1 MSAAFSVPQESG
13 ADESADHAVA
23 ALKALRAARRRNRLA
38 DIHWSDALYRVYVV
52 VVGVGIMVWWL
63 ASQLGKRHVSA
74 HAQLTVL
81 DRGPAVVGLVT
92 AVLLAAAARS
102 GGRGGPLA
110 IEAADLAHVL
120 QAPVPRRAAL
130 TRPFVHQLRRGFVT
144 GAIAFGVVGRLSI
157 PFLPGNVFAWV
168 GIGAAIGALFGVCWM
183 SLATVVSSRR
193 LSAAVSSVLGLAI
206 IAWSALDVGL
216 DRVTSPLS
224 FAGAFAVSPLGRSRA
239 ASWTGIVALVA
250 IAAVLLVLA
259 LRSVGGV
266 LLEKV
271 ERRAALVGQLRF
283 AVSTQDLRAVLLL
296 RRQLTAEHSRVKPWF
311 RVPGWS
317 DANGAVYSRSLRSVA
332 RWPLG
337 RVVRVLLCA
346 VVAGLACRAAWEGA
360 LPMVLIAGIAVFI
373 AGLDATE
380 ALSQDADHPAML
392 AMIPR
397 HRGRLANRQV
407 VVPVAVLFVF
417 GLLGGVAGALSGP
430 LFGGTLPSGGGQ
442 FAAAALLALIGA
454 ATGTVGAAVS
464 VAMGPPSLATML
476 TTPELAY
483 GRSMLAPGL
492 PILGMAV
499 PVIWARST
507 AHASLKPSA
516 IPGLVRGLFIA
527 GILTYLAVLWLT
539 DGGIRDPNR
548 V

>member
-1 MSAAFSVPQESG
+1 MTAEKFVTRTPDDPSIE
-13 ADESADHAVA
+13 
-23 ALKALRAARRRNRLA
+23 ALRALRAARRRNRLA

-81 DRGPAVVGLVT
+81 DRGPAVVGLVMS
-92 AVLLAAAARS
+92 VLLAAAARS

-130 TRPFVHQLRRGFVT
+130 TRPFVHQLRRGLVT
-144 GAIAFGVVGRLSI
+144 GAIAFGVAGRLSI
-157 PFLPGNVFAWV
+157 PFLPGNPFAWV
-168 GIGAAIGALFGVCWM
+168 GVAALVGGLFGVSWM

-193 LSAAVSSVLGLAI
+193 MSAAVATVLGLAI
-206 IAWSALDVGL
+206 IGWSALDVGF

-224 FAGAFAVSPLGRSRA
+224 FVGGLGVSPLGRPRIA
-239 ASWTGIVALVA
+239 AWTGGLALSVL
-250 IAAVLLVLA
+250 AVGLLAFA

-296 RRQLTAEHSRVKPWF
+296 RRQLTAEHSRGKPWF
-311 RVPGWS
+311 SVPGWS

-360 LPMVLIAGIAVFI
+360 LPVVLIAGIAVFI

-380 ALSQDADHPAML
+380 ALSQDADHPAIL
-392 AMIPR
+392 AMLPR

-407 VVPVAVLFVF
+407 VVPVAVLFLF
-417 GLLGGVAGALSGP
+417 GLIGGAAGALGGP
-430 LFGGTLPSGGGQ
+430 LFGGSLPAGGGQ
-442 FAAAALLALIGA
+442 FVAAAVLALIGA

-492 PILGMAV
+492 PLLGLAI
-499 PVIWARST
+499 PLIWARST
-507 AHASLKPSA
+507 AHATLKPSA
-516 IPGLVRGLFIA
+516 IPGLVRGTLIA
-527 GILTYLAVLWLT
+527 AILTYAAVLWLT

>member
-1 MSAAFSVPQESG
+1 M
-13 ADESADHAVA
+13 
-23 ALKALRAARRRNRLA
+23 
-38 DIHWSDALYRVYVV
+38 
-52 VVGVGIMVWWL
+52 
-63 ASQLGKRHVSA
+63 
-74 HAQLTVL
+74 
-81 DRGPAVVGLVT
+81 
-92 AVLLAAAARS
+92 
-102 GGRGGPLA
+102 
-110 IEAADLAHVL
+110 
-120 QAPVPRRAAL
+120 
-130 TRPFVHQLRRGFVT
+130 
-144 GAIAFGVVGRLSI
+144 
-157 PFLPGNVFAWV
+157 
-168 GIGAAIGALFGVCWM
+168 
-183 SLATVVSSRR
+183 
-193 LSAAVSSVLGLAI
+193 
-206 IAWSALDVGL
+206 GL

-224 FAGAFAVSPLGRSRA
+224 FAGAFAVSPLGRPRA